1 MARLMMVL
9 GAAFLLAAS
18 SVEAQGPSEAAAGA
32 ETTAAAETAAAET
45 TAAETTAAE
54 TTLAEPT
61 GAEASIPEG
70 EVAIEYEEAS
80 VPVEPVEDDCNGVY
94 CKTVKGMLWI
104 EGTAGPAHF
113 NVTKFRSINLLPEDV
128 GQLQPNVQ
136 VSGGEYGAAIGAQF
150 DIFSIGGRFKY
161 AKFSPFDLITAGIDF
176 GFLLKF
182 VPYVAPYARFG
193 LYYNTTKGGSPI
205 PGLDQILENHKV
217 RGGSASIGAGVR
229 VPIIKWLSVA
239 IGFDYSFVAL
249 YVTGFSTAAQED
261 FSNGTV
267 GGEIAGTFAL
277 TVHPI

>member
-9 GAAFLLAAS
+9 SVAFLLAPPGAN
-18 SVEAQGPSEAAAGA
+18 AQEPAAAPSTT
-32 ETTAAAETAAAET
+32 ETTAVEATAI
-45 TAAETTAAE
+45 
-54 TTLAEPT
+54 EP
-61 GAEASIPEG
+61 SIPEA
-70 EVAIEYEEAS
+70 EDSISREEATL
-80 VPVEPVEDDCNGVY
+80 PEEPVENDCNGVY

-104 EGTAGPAHF
+104 EGTAGPARF

-128 GQLQPNVQ
+128 GTLQPNVQ
-136 VSGGEYGAAIGAQF
+136 VSGGEYGVAIGAQF

-161 AKFSPFDLITAGIDF
+161 AKFSAFDLLTAGIDF

-193 LYYNTTKGGSPI
+193 LYYNTTPGGSPI
-205 PGLDQILENHKV
+205 PGLDQILENFKV

-249 YVTGFSTAAQED
+249 YVTGFSTSAAED
-261 FSNGTV
+261 FSNGTI